1 MQVSAWLQRMTNN
14 IAQLPPEQRQA
25 IELDKRRWLEAN
37 QLTNTKRPD
46 EIRALLARMD
56 EGDEK
61 EDLRRR
67 LNIIRRNRME
77 IKNNEA
83 STSHGKRA
91 G

>member
-1 MQVSAWLQRMTNN
+1 MTNN

-37 QLTNTKRPD
+37 QLTDTKRPD
-46 EIRALLARMD
+46 EIRTWLMKQMD
-56 EGDEK
+56 DEYR
-61 EDLRRR
+61 EDMRRR

-83 STSHGKRA
+83 SASHSKRT

>member
-1 MQVSAWLQRMTNN
+1 MTNN
-14 IAQLPPEQRQA
+14 LATLPPEQRQA
-25 IELDKRRWLEAN
+25 IELDKQRWLEAN

-46 EIRALLARMD
+46 EIRALLARME

-83 STSHGKRA
+83 STSYSERTG
-91 G
+91 

>member
-1 MQVSAWLQRMTNN
+1 MTNN

-46 EIRALLARMD
+46 EIRTWLMKQMD
-56 EGDEK
+56 DEFR
-61 EDLRRR
+61 EDMRRR
-67 LNIIRRNRME
+67 LNIIRQNRQAR

-83 STSHGKRA
+83 STSNSKRTA
-91 G
+91 VK

>member
-1 MQVSAWLQRMTNN
+1 MTNN

-25 IELDKRRWLEAN
+25 IELDKQRWFEAN
-37 QLTNTKRPD
+37 QLTNSKRPD
-46 EIRALLARMD
+46 EIRALLARME

-67 LNIIRRNRME
+67 LNTIRQNRQQRMT
-77 IKNNEA
+77 NNEPSA
-83 STSHGKRA
+83 SHGKRT

>member
-1 MQVSAWLQRMTNN
+1 MTNN

-37 QLTNTKRPD
+37 QLTDTKRPD
-46 EIRALLARMD
+46 EIRTWLMKQMD
-56 EGDEK
+56 DEYR
-61 EDLRRR
+61 EDMRRR

-83 STSHGKRA
+83 STSHSKRT

>member
-1 MQVSAWLQRMTNN
+1 MTNK

-46 EIRALLARMD
+46 EIRTWLMKQMD
-56 EGDEK
+56 DEYR
-61 EDLRRR
+61 EDMRRR

-83 STSHGKRA
+83 STSHNKRA

>member
-1 MQVSAWLQRMTNN
+1 MTNN

-25 IELDKRRWLEAN
+25 IEMDKQRWLEAN

-46 EIRALLARMD
+46 EIRALLARME

-83 STSHGKRA
+83 SASHSKRTVA
-91 G
+91 K

>member
-1 MQVSAWLQRMTNN
+1 MTNN

-25 IELDKRRWLEAN
+25 IELDKRRWCEAN

-46 EIRALLARMD
+46 EIRTWLMKQMD
-56 EGDEK
+56 DEYR
-61 EDLRRR
+61 EDMRRR

-83 STSHGKRA
+83 STSHSKRA

>member
-1 MQVSAWLQRMTNN
+1 MTNN

-46 EIRALLARMD
+46 EIRTWLMKQMD
-56 EGDEK
+56 DEYR
-61 EDLRRR
+61 EDMRRR

-83 STSHGKRA
+83 STSHSKRA

>member
-1 MQVSAWLQRMTNN
+1 MTNN

-46 EIRALLARMD
+46 EIRTWLMKQMD
-56 EGDEK
+56 DEYR
-61 EDLRRR
+61 EDMRRR

-83 STSHGKRA
+83 SASHSKRT
-91 G
+91 GTQ

>member
-1 MQVSAWLQRMTNN
+1 MTNN

-25 IELDKRRWLEAN
+25 IEMDKQRWFEAN

-46 EIRALLARMD
+46 EIRTWLMKQMD
-56 EGDEK
+56 DEYR
-61 EDLRRR
+61 EDMRRR

-83 STSHGKRA
+83 SASHSKRT

>member
-1 MQVSAWLQRMTNN
+1 MTNN

-46 EIRALLARMD
+46 EIRTWLMKQMD
-56 EGDEK
+56 DEYR
-61 EDLRRR
+61 EDMRRR

-83 STSHGKRA
+83 STSHSKRT